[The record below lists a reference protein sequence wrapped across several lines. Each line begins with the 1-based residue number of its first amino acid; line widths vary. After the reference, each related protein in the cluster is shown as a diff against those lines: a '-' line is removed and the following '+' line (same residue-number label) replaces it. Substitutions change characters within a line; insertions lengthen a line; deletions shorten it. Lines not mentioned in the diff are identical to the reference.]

1 MREADLLPD
10 WFVGGA
16 GKRRLL
22 AALLLEDPTRPPWNE
37 SPPWSKAQLAE
48 AAGLHEKHSV
58 WRHVAV
64 LVEARLLLEDDGLY
78 RLNRRSPLREPLRNL
93 IEVLDRVPAR
103 QLPRSR
109 GG

>member
-1 MREADLLPD
+1 MRQADLLPD

-22 AALLLEDPTRPPWNE
+22 AALLLEDPTRAPWNQRPPWTK
-37 SPPWSKAQLAE
+37 SQLAA

-58 WRHVAV
+58 WRHIEI
-64 LVEARLLLEDDGLY
+64 LVEARLLLERDGRY
-78 RLNRRSPLREPLRNL
+78 RLNRRSPLRKPLLEL
-93 IEVLDRVPAR
+93 IRVLDRVPAR